1 MKKYSLIILLC
12 TFFISSL
19 SIAQSKPKIEYIL
32 TMSQPHTH
40 YFEVEINVN
49 GYNKDIIEF
58 VMPVWA
64 PGSYLIREFS
74 KNVDFFQA
82 YDGKSKPLLFEKTNK
97 YTWKVYLNKSKS
109 VNVSY
114 KVYAFEL
121 SVRTSFIDA
130 SHGYL
135 NGSSIF
141 MYIKGM
147 KDSPSTLKIIPFKD
161 WNKVST
167 GLTPIEG
174 KNWEYSVP
182 NYDILA
188 DSPIEIGNQDI
199 YQFTAAGIPHNIV
212 MYGKGN
218 YNIDS
223 LKIQMAQIVETT
235 TNIFGHNPNKEYTF
249 IIHNLGKKRGG
260 LEHLNSTTLQFRR
273 WSYDTENRSKSFLGL
288 VAHEYFHL
296 WNVKRIRPFQ
306 LGPFDYQNENYTK
319 LLWEMEG
326 LTTYYSGQILLRAG
340 FYTPS
345 EYLKNISKSISSLE
359 NRPGNKVQSAAMS
372 SFNTWIKFYRRNENS
387 YNTEISY
394 YSKGSLLGMLLDLE
408 IINSTNGEKSYDDV
422 LRLLYNKYYKK
433 LKRGFTENE
442 YKTAVE
448 EIADKNLD
456 DFFSSYV
463 DGIKEINYN
472 KYLGYAGL
480 LLIDKGKSSKKKN
493 LGLQTKY
500 NENKLIVT
508 RVILGKPAYDKG
520 INVKDEIIAVNN
532 YRVDKKLLDTLIKE
546 SPIGSI
552 LNFLLSR
559 DGKLLN
565 IKVEILNN
573 LVKKFVIEE
582 VDEPTDKQVLV
593 YNKWLRIK

>member
-1 MKKYSLIILLC
+1 M
-12 TFFISSL
+12 
-19 SIAQSKPKIEYIL
+19 SKPY
-32 TMSQPHTH
+32 TH
-40 YFEVEINVN
+40 YFEVEMNVS
-49 GYNKDIIEF
+49 GYNKDTIEF
-58 VMPVWA
+58 LMPVWA

-74 KNVDFFQA
+74 KNVEFFRA
-82 YDGKSKPLLFEKTNK
+82 YDSKNNPLLFEKTNK

-109 VNVSY
+109 VRVIY

-130 SHGYL
+130 SHGYI

-147 KDSPSTLKIIPFKD
+147 KDLPSTLKIIPFKD
-161 WNKVST
+161 WKKVST
-167 GLTPIEG
+167 GLTPVKG
-174 KNWEYSVP
+174 KKWEYSVP

-188 DSPIEIGNQDI
+188 DSPIEIGNQNV

-212 MYGKGN
+212 MYGDGN

-223 LKIQMAQIVETT
+223 LKIQMAKIVEAE
-235 TNIFGHNPNKEYTF
+235 TNVFGENPNKEYTF
-249 IIHNLGKKRGG
+249 IIHNLGNRGGG

-273 WSYDTENRSKSFLGL
+273 WAYDTKNRSKSFLGL

-296 WNVKRIRPFQ
+296 WNVKRIRAFQ

-340 FYTPS
+340 FYTPG
-345 EYLKNISKSISSLE
+345 EYLKNVSRSISSLE

-372 SFNTWIKFYRRNENS
+372 SFDTWIKFYRRNENS

-394 YSKGSLLGMLLDLE
+394 YTKGSLLGLLLDLE
-408 IINSTNGEKSYDDV
+408 IINSTNGGKSYDDV

-433 LKRGFTENE
+433 LKRGFTDSE
-442 YKTAVE
+442 YKAVVE
-448 EIADKNLD
+448 KIAGENLD
-456 DFFSSYV
+456 DFFSNYV
-463 DGIKEINYN
+463 NGTKEVNYN
-472 KYLGYAGL
+472 KYFGYAGL
-480 LLIDKGKSSKKKN
+480 QLINEGKSSKKKN

-500 NENKLIVT
+500 KENKLIVT
-508 RVILGKPAYDKG
+508 MVVLGTPAYDNG
-520 INVKDEIIAVNN
+520 LNVNDEIIAVNN
-532 YRVDKKLLDTLIKE
+532 YRVDKKLLDKFVDET
-546 SPIGSI
+546 PAGSI
-552 LNFLLSR
+552 LNFLVSR
-559 DGKLLN
+559 DGKLLKL
-565 IKVEILNN
+565 KVKLINN
-573 LVKKFVIEE
+573 PVKKFVINKIPNPSE
-582 VDEPTDKQVLV
+582 KQIIV